1 MLFRSPDPWKKL
13 AQRCFPGMVVE
24 GRISK
29 VTDFGAFM
37 ELDDGIEG
45 LIHIS
50 ELSSERVE
58 NPADVIKE
66 NEVVKAEVKHIDPV
80 ERKLSLSIRSLRE
93 NKEKM
98 EMAEHLNLGDDT
110 TTTLGAA
117 LRQKLSGFDMGG
129 VKPAEETKEEKKT
142 EE

>member
-1 MLFRSPDPWKKL
+1 METVNIHRTNPPQWFKE
-13 AQRCFPGMVVE
+13 A
-24 GRISK
+24 
-29 VTDFGAFM
+29 DFGIFIRVT
-37 ELDDGIEG
+37 DGIEG

-58 NPADVIKE
+58 NPSDVIKE

-117 LRQKLSGFDMGG
+117 LRQKLSGFDMSGSKPAKEE
-129 VKPAEETKEEKKT
+129 KPAEETTKT